1 MENFVVIFSPC
12 YFRGCS
18 LQVCP
23 REYSL
28 GLSYDSGIFMG
39 VGWGE
44 GGMGR
49 GGWGEAAEWGLIV
62 RFKSPSRLELL
73 I

>member
-1 MENFVVIFSPC
+1 MENFVVVFSPC

-44 GGMGR
+44 GVGR
-49 GGWGEAAEWGLIV
+49 SGGVGFDCEVQEPI
-62 RFKSPSRLELL
+62 KT
-73 I
+73 

>member
-18 LQVCP
+18 SQVCP

-39 VGWGE
+39 VGRS
-44 GGMGR
+44 GGVGFDC
-49 GGWGEAAEWGLIV
+49 EVQEPI
-62 RFKSPSRLELL
+62 KT
-73 I
+73 

>member
-12 YFRGCS
+12 YFLGCS
-18 LQVCP
+18 SQVCP

-44 GGMGR
+44 GGGAKR
-49 GGWGEAAEWGLIV
+49 RSGA
-62 RFKSPSRLELL
+62 
-73 I
+73 

>member
-44 GGMGR
+44 
-49 GGWGEAAEWGLIV
+49 WGEAAEWGLIV

>member
-1 MENFVVIFSPC
+1 MQHGKFRS

-18 LQVCP
+18 SQVCP

-39 VGWGE
+39 VGRS
-44 GGMGR
+44 GGVGFDC
-49 GGWGEAAEWGLIV
+49 EVQEPI
-62 RFKSPSRLELL
+62 KT
-73 I
+73 